1 MSTAAP
7 TAPAP
12 VPTPRPQPCGWLL
25 SHVSGQRALY
35 LDRTRAQLAAQR
47 GAVLEPVYTG
57 ADERLLAAALRI
69 ADEASTE
76 LVICECVCVGPAT
89 YAPTDDAYGEVSTL
103 AAAQQR
109 VQQAVGW
116 LLERRLAVLR
126 QDAGGVLIVL
136 LQEPASA
143 AQRASQA
150 LAAAEG

>member
-1 MSTAAP
+1 MSSPTPAP
-7 TAPAP
+7 TQ
-12 VPTPRPQPCGWLL
+12 RPQPCGWLL

-35 LDRTRAQLAAQR
+35 LDRTRATLAAQR

-76 LVICECVCVGPAT
+76 AVISECVCVGPAT
-89 YAPTDDAYGEVSTL
+89 YAPTDDAYGEVGSL
-103 AAAQQR
+103 AHAQSA

-126 QDAGGVLIVL
+126 QDTGGVLIVL
-136 LQEPASA
+136 LREPADATDRA
-143 AQRASQA
+143 AQA
-150 LAAAEG
+150 LASAEG